1 MRNARTFVASFACTV
16 TLVTGALGALGL
28 GIGSSDAADPIVT
41 FQSPSGNAHCMII
54 TEPGSTRSA
63 ACEIREF
70 TGKPPARPA
79 DCDLDWVPGASVD
92 SRGRVSL
99 FGCQGDTM
107 QNPNNQKL
115 AYGKSIKSGE
125 FTCTSAVTGITCKVK
140 SGRGFLV
147 SRAIIK
153 KI

>member
-1 MRNARTFVASFACTV
+1 MRNLKTLAASFACTLV
-16 TLVTGALGALGL
+16 LVTAAVGALGPGS
-28 GIGSSDAADPIVT
+28 GSSHAADSIVT
-41 FQSPSGNAHCMII
+41 FQSQAGNAHCMIL
-54 TEPGSTRSA
+54 TEPGSRHSA
-63 ACEIREF
+63 ACELREF

-92 SRGRVSL
+92 GRGRVSL

-107 QNPNNQKL
+107 QNPSNQKL

-125 FTCTSAVTGITCKVK
+125 FTCTSAATGITCKLK

-147 SRAIIK
+147 SRSIIK